1 MNATTPPAKK
11 KATSKKK
18 VTAKKAVAT
27 KKKTATKKAP
37 VKKKATTKKAP
48 VKKKT
53 ATKKGVAAKTTTPSV
68 SNKDR
73 YEMISTMAYYRSE
86 KRGFE
91 PGHAI
96 EDWLACERLVD
107 EMISKA

>member
-1 MNATTPPAKK
+1 MNATTPPSKK
-11 KATSKKK
+11 KAATKKK
-18 VTAKKAVAT
+18 VAAKKAVAT
-27 KKKTATKKAP
+27 KKKAAIKKAP
-37 VKKKATTKKAP
+37 VKKKAA
-48 VKKKT
+48 VKKK
-53 ATKKGVAAKTTTPSV
+53 AVTKKSVAAKTTIPSV

-91 PGHAI
+91 PGHAV

>member
-1 MNATTPPAKK
+1 MNATTSPAKK
-11 KATSKKK
+11 KA
-18 VTAKKAVAT
+18 AT
-27 KKKTATKKAP
+27 KKKVVAKKTVVTKKKAAVKKAP
-37 VKKKATTKKAP
+37 VKKKAAVKKA
-48 VKKKT
+48 VAKKR
-53 ATKKGVAAKTTTPSV
+53 VAAKIAAPSI

-91 PGHAI
+91 PGRSVD
-96 EDWLACERLVD
+96 DWLECERLVD